1 VSGGGE
7 ETGNTCARANT
18 QTRAM
23 CVRAGECRGQSREER
38 ACGPRGAYVTLMAE
52 MIACAVSASSH
63 SAAAFSACQIS
74 CLPWKAGSVSQNS
87 SRLDLSCPIVIG
99 VSELH
104 TGAFR
109 QRSLFPGPGTAH
121 HARVF
126 EDARHTPVSVALPAP
141 MRTKCVMRTKRGGE
155 GGAHHRALPAAQR
168 RGSVVDRGLPRPR
181 SRPTLRPRPR

>member
-1 VSGGGE
+1 MG
-7 ETGNTCARANT
+7 
-18 QTRAM
+18 
-23 CVRAGECRGQSREER
+23 RG
-38 ACGPRGAYVTLMAE
+38 GAYVTLMAE

-126 EDARHTPVSVALPAP
+126 ADAHAPILVSVALPAP
-141 MRTKCVMRTKRGGE
+141 TRAKSVMRTKRGGE
-155 GGAHHRALPAAQR
+155 GGAHHRALPAGQR